1 MSEQF
6 ENRLRDPEAINTTLQ
21 AGLDRCGLGRVAS
34 HTLVDVGFEDYNV
47 IVKTEDDH
55 RYFVKVLS
63 KTRSM
68 DEAQRYAS
76 IIDAV
81 SGGGINHPKVYR
93 DSEDNILLQ
102 LPDGASMFVMEAIQG
117 RTFFDMGSAPTEEQL
132 CRIVEQSVKISQLP
146 IAPPYEYDSWA
157 VPNIR
162 DIYDKVQSEIDTAD
176 KSLIDEALQRYE
188 ALSIDELPTCFVHG
202 DLTKAN
208 IIAGDDGKLYVID
221 FSVAN
226 IYPRIQELVVM
237 AASLMFDESHE
248 LPLQDRIETL
258 ARLYIEQGGELTAV
272 EHDSMYDYALA
283 ALAMEYLG
291 SLRQRLVHG
300 DSEEIRHW
308 QHIGISGLRK
318 ALQ

>member
-1 MSEQF
+1 MPQQF
-6 ENRLRDPEAINTTLQ
+6 ENRLRDPESINTTLQ
-21 AGLDRCGLGRVAS
+21 AGLDRCGLGRVVS

-81 SGGGINHPKVYR
+81 SGGAINHPKVYR
-93 DSEDNILLQ
+93 DSEGNILLQ
-102 LPDGASMFVMEAIQG
+102 LPDGTSMFVMDAIQG

-132 CRIVEQSVKISQLP
+132 RRIVEQAVKIAQLP

-162 DIYDKVQSEIDTAD
+162 DIYDKVQNEIDTPD
-176 KSLIDEALQRYE
+176 KSLIDKALQRYE

-202 DLTKAN
+202 DMTKAN
-208 IIAGDDGKLYVID
+208 IITGDDGKLYVID

-237 AASLMFDESHE
+237 ATSLMFDESHE

-258 ARLYIEQGGELTAV
+258 ARLYIEHGGELTVV

-291 SLRQRLVHG
+291 SLREGLVHG

-308 QHIGISGLRK
+308 QHVGISGLRK